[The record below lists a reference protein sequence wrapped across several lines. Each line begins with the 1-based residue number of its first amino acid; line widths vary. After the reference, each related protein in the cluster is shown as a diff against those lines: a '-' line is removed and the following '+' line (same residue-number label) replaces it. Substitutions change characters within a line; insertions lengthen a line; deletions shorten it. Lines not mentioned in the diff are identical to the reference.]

1 MSLFLR
7 IWNWVI
13 NKNKSLPN
21 RNSYQGP
28 YVNMSAAKG
37 TPRFACKAS
46 VTVEAAFVI
55 PLLTCFFALLLFFFH
70 VLEIQLQVQTGL
82 DTVGRKLAVYAG
94 VWQGEEGNAEELA
107 EIATAKL
114 FLQKE
119 LSGNPELEEWIEGGI
134 TGISLIHSEVSRE
147 ELELV
152 ATYQVQFPVKLLDS
166 FTVSAVQK
174 TKVRKWTG
182 WNVGEEDETD
192 CWVYITENG
201 SVYHTTKSCSYLD
214 LSIRTVPYL
223 ELEYR
228 RSLSGSIYYPC
239 PICTQKG
246 KDKGMVYITD
256 YGNRY
261 HTDLNCSGLKRTIY
275 MVRKSEVE
283 DKRACSKCGK
293 GGKK

>member
-1 MSLFLR
+1 MSLFLH
-7 IWNWVI
+7 IWNRVI
-13 NKNKSLPN
+13 NKKKSLPN
-21 RNSYQGP
+21 RNSYQCP
-28 YVNMSAAKG
+28 SVNMSAAKG
-37 TPRFACKAS
+37 TPRFTCKAS
-46 VTVEAAFVI
+46 FTVEAAFVI

-70 VLEIQLQVQTGL
+70 ILEIQLQVQTGL
-82 DTVGRKLAVYAG
+82 DTVGRKLAVYTG
-94 VWQGEEGNAEELA
+94 VWQGEEGKAEEIV

-119 LSGNPELEEWIEGGI
+119 LSGSAELEEWIEGGI
-134 TGISLIHSEVSRE
+134 TGISLIHSEVSQD

-152 ATYQVQFPVKLLDS
+152 ATYQVKFPLNLLDS
-166 FTVSAVQK
+166 FSVSAVQK

-182 WNVGEEDETD
+182 WNTGEEDETD

-214 LSIRTVPYL
+214 LSIQTVPYS

-228 RSLSGSIYYPC
+228 RSLSGAIYYPC
-239 PICTQKG
+239 PICAKKG
-246 KDKGMVYITD
+246 KEMGTVYITD

-275 MVRKSEVE
+275 MVRKSEVG
-283 DKRACSKCGK
+283 DRRACSKCGK
-293 GGKK
+293 EGGT